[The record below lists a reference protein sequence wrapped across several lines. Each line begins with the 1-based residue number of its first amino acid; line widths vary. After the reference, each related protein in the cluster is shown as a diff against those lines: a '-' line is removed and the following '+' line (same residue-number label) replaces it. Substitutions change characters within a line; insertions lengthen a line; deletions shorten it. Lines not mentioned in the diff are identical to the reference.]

1 MKNFK
6 RCPVFCL
13 IALSSL
19 IFILNSLYKG
29 ILPWEPDHAR
39 LYKAADTVGQ
49 NIQYLSPEQT
59 KSPNTSPEDQPSSG
73 EGQEYTANKGTPSI
87 PEPPENTGKEFV
99 TVTEDYFNDAVF
111 IGDSRTVG
119 LFEYGGLKERAV
131 FLAKVSLTIYDFDK
145 AAFIRD
151 EASGQYITVE
161 QALQQRAYGKVYLM
175 VGINELG
182 TGTTDTFLEAYRTVV
197 ERIRELQPD
206 AVIFVEGIMR
216 VTGDKN
222 QEDPLFNN
230 TNINEKNAAI
240 SGLADQE
247 HIFYIDVNE
256 AVCDEEGNLNA
267 EYTSDDVHLKAKY
280 YEIWKAFLLE
290 HGII

>member
-6 RCPVFCL
+6 RCPLFCL

-19 IFILNSLYKG
+19 IFILHSLYKG
-29 ILPWEPDHAR
+29 SLPWEPGNKDAGT
-39 LYKAADTVGQ
+39 AGQ
-49 NIQYLSPEQT
+49 NPPHTSLQQP
-59 KSPNTSPEDQPSSG
+59 KPPNTASEGLSSAQKQED
-73 EGQEYTANKGTPSI
+73 TAAKGTPSI
-87 PEPPENTGKEFV
+87 PGPPENTEKKFT

-119 LFEYGGLKERAV
+119 LFEYGGLEERAV
-131 FLAKVSLTIYDFDK
+131 FLSKVSLTIYDFDK

-161 QALQQRAYGKVYLM
+161 QALQQRTFGKVYLM

-182 TGTTDTFLEAYRTVV
+182 TGTTDTFLEAYRAVV
-197 ERIRELQPD
+197 ARIRELQPE

-216 VTGDKN
+216 VTGDKD
-222 QEDPLFNN
+222 QADPLFNN

-267 EYTSDDVHLKAKY
+267 EYTSDDVHLKARY
-280 YEIWKAFLLE
+280 YEIWKTFLME
-290 HGII
+290 HGIV